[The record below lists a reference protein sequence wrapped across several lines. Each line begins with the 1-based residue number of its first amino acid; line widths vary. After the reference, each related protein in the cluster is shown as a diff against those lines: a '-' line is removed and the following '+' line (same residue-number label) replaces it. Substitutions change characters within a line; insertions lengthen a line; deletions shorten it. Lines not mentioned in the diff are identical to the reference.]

1 MSKNGTENKNSCM
14 RQDTEWKLGTQR
26 KQVIGTMCVQKKH
39 KPPKY
44 QYWRT
49 DKLLIYRELGQ
60 LY

>member
-26 KQVIGTMCVQKKH
+26 KQVIGTICVQKKH

-49 DKLLIYRELGQ
+49 DKLLIV
-60 LY
+60 